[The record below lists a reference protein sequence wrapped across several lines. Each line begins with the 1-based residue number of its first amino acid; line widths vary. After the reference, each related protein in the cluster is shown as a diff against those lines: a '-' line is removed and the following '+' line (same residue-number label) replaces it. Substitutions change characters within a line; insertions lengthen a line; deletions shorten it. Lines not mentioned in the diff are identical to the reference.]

1 MNKPIEF
8 IKIDNAGK
16 CTLTEEA
23 EEMLSKIDNNLAVI
37 CIAGIY
43 RSGKSYLLNRLLG
56 RQDGFEIGPN
66 ISSCTKGLW
75 IWGDTIK
82 LKNKNTEVLVIDTEG
97 LASAFEDRNES
108 IDMIIFCL
116 SLLLS
121 SLFIY
126 NSMKN
131 IDESAIEN
139 LALVL
144 NFAKKIQSKFNE
156 INDYA
161 NNFPSFLWVLRDF
174 ALELIDNQGN
184 EVTTKQYLENAL
196 KEENINMISN
206 SSYNKGIIEEIN
218 KKNDIRKTLK
228 LFFRERDCYTLVR
241 PVHEEKK
248 LKIIDQLPVEELRP
262 EFLKQM
268 NTLVKKIF
276 ENIRPKSVNGGYMN
290 GPMFLNL
297 IKMYINSL
305 NSDNLPDINTSWKIV
320 IDSQLKAAYNTGLDY
335 YMNEMNNLDYKNY
348 YTSEKLY
355 KKHYELRERAMSYI
369 MDFSNMNIP
378 TNTLIEIIQK
388 LDKKLNDEFINNYMP
403 KWNDICKSQCEDIY
417 IKLIE
422 VYKNNPELNEIFACL
437 NTIDEVLKFIE
448 QCDTNEKKYEVMY
461 PKIISFFVDFLKKE
475 FNENKKKNEQKIN
488 ELQQEVIFSQELLEK
503 HKKILDETREEY
515 EKQIKEIKEE
525 NLENRIDL
533 EAKIDEKSRILQNL
547 KNSSENTIEEMKLKI
562 DELNSAILKYQNQEQ
577 EYSKDKDKKKKKKDV
592 VGIDETILAFKLDAI
607 ANRIDSIQ
615 NIFFKNEVEKV
626 KNKMLIEMDDKY
638 DQVQKEF
645 KQKLKNAKKNCEKA
659 LIRLKESKDTEIEKM
674 KQIIKDLNE
683 EIVDYKSQVD
693 SLEYKISLYK
703 EKIINYEKEKKTQT
717 DQNELLRILAGK
729 LNGYVDLLS
738 KNK

>member
-8 IKIDNAGK
+8 IKIDNEGK
-16 CTLTEEA
+16 CELTEEA
-23 EEMLSKIDNNLAVI
+23 EQMLSKINSNLAVI

-66 ISSCTKGLW
+66 ITSCTKGLW
-75 IWGDTIK
+75 IWGNTIK
-82 LKNKNTEVLVIDTEG
+82 LKNKNTEVLIIDTEG

-108 IDMIIFCL
+108 IDMVIFCL

-156 INDYA
+156 VNDYA

-184 EVTTKQYLENAL
+184 KVTTKQYLENAL
-196 KEENINMISN
+196 KEENINLISN
-206 SSYNKGIIEEIN
+206 NSYNKGILEEMN

-228 LFFRERDCYTLVR
+228 LFFRERDCFTLVR
-241 PVHEEKK
+241 PVYEEKK

-262 EFLKQM
+262 EFLNQM
-268 NTLVKKIF
+268 NILVKKIF
-276 ENIRPKSVNGGYMN
+276 DNIRPKSVNGGFMN
-290 GPMFLNL
+290 GPVFLNL
-297 IKMYINSL
+297 VKMYINSL

-320 IDSQLKAAYNTGLDY
+320 IDSQLKTAFDTSIDY
-335 YMNEMNNLDYKNY
+335 YMNEMDNLDYKSY
-348 YTSEKLY
+348 FTMDQLY
-355 KKHYELRERAMSYI
+355 KRHYELREKAMSYI
-369 MDFSNMNIP
+369 MEFSNMNIP
-378 TNTLIEIIQK
+378 SNTFVDNINN
-388 LDKKLNDEFINNYMP
+388 LDKKINDEFMNNYIP
-403 KWNDICKSQCEDIY
+403 KWNEACKTHCETLY
-417 IKLIE
+417 TKLIE
-422 VYKNNPELNEIFACL
+422 EYKKSPELNEIFACL
-437 NTIDEVLKFIE
+437 NAIEEILKFIE
-448 QCDTNEKKYEVMY
+448 QSDTNEKKYEVMY
-461 PKIISFFVDFLKKE
+461 PKIISFFIDFLKKE
-475 FNENKKKNEQKIN
+475 FTENKNKNEQKIKELEN
-488 ELQQEVIFSQELLEK
+488 EVVFSQELLEK
-503 HKKILDETREEY
+503 HKKILDETRENY

-533 EAKIDEKSRILQNL
+533 EAKIDEKSRIFQNL
-547 KNSSENTIEEMKLKI
+547 KNSNENTIEEMKMKI
-562 DELNSAILKYQNQEQ
+562 DELNSIILNYQNQEK
-577 EYSKDKDKKKKKKDV
+577 EYNEDKKKKKKNGS
-592 VGIDETILAFKLDAI
+592 GIDETALAFKLDAI

-626 KNKMLIEMDDKY
+626 KNKMLMEMDEKNE
-638 DQVQKEF
+638 QLQKEF
-645 KQKLKNAKKNCEKA
+645 KQKLKATKKNCEKA
-659 LIRLKESKDTEIEKM
+659 LLTLKESKNTEIEKM

-683 EIVDYKSQVD
+683 EIQDYKSQVD

-703 EKIINYEKEKKTQT
+703 EKIINYEKEKKSQA
-717 DQNELLRILAGK
+717 DQNEILRLLAGK
-729 LNGYVDLLS
+729 LNGYVDMLS
-738 KNK
+738 KSK

>member
-8 IKIDNAGK
+8 IKIDNEGK
-16 CTLTEEA
+16 CELTEEA
-23 EEMLSKIDNNLAVI
+23 EQMLSKINSNLAVI

-66 ISSCTKGLW
+66 ITSCTKGLW
-75 IWGDTIK
+75 IWGNTIK
-82 LKNKNTEVLVIDTEG
+82 LKNKNTEVLIIDTEG

-108 IDMIIFCL
+108 IDMVIFCL

-156 INDYA
+156 VNDYA

-184 EVTTKQYLENAL
+184 KVTTKQYLENAL
-196 KEENINMISN
+196 KEENINLISN
-206 SSYNKGIIEEIN
+206 NSYNKGILEEMN

-228 LFFRERDCYTLVR
+228 LFFRERDCFTLVR
-241 PVHEEKK
+241 PVYEEKK

-262 EFLKQM
+262 EFLNQM
-268 NTLVKKIF
+268 NILVKKIF
-276 ENIRPKSVNGGYMN
+276 DNIRPKSVNGGFMN
-290 GPMFLNL
+290 GPVFLNL
-297 IKMYINSL
+297 VKMYINSL

-320 IDSQLKAAYNTGLDY
+320 IDSQLKSAFDTSVDY
-335 YMNEMNNLDYKNY
+335 YMNEMDNLDYKSY
-348 YTSEKLY
+348 FTMDKLY
-355 KKHYELRERAMSYI
+355 KRHYELREKAMSYI
-369 MDFSNMNIP
+369 MEFSNMNIP
-378 TNTLIEIIQK
+378 SNTFVDNINN
-388 LDKKLNDEFINNYMP
+388 LDKKINDEFMNNYIP
-403 KWNDICKSQCEDIY
+403 KWNEACKTHCETLY
-417 IKLIE
+417 TKLIE
-422 VYKNNPELNEIFACL
+422 EYKKSPELNEIFACL
-437 NTIDEVLKFIE
+437 NAIEEILKFIE
-448 QCDTNEKKYEVMY
+448 QSDTNEKKYEVMY
-461 PKIISFFVDFLKKE
+461 PKIISFFIDFLKKE
-475 FNENKKKNEQKIN
+475 FTENKNKNEQKIKELEN
-488 ELQQEVIFSQELLEK
+488 ELVFSQELLEK
-503 HKKILDETREEY
+503 HKKILDETRENY

-533 EAKIDEKSRILQNL
+533 EAKIDEKSRIFQNL
-547 KNSSENTIEEMKLKI
+547 KNSNENTIEEMKMKI
-562 DELNSAILKYQNQEQ
+562 DELNSIILNYQNQEK
-577 EYSKDKDKKKKKKDV
+577 EYNEDKKKKKKNGS
-592 VGIDETILAFKLDAI
+592 GIDETALAFKLDAI
-607 ANRIDSIQ
+607 VNRIDSIQ

-626 KNKMLIEMDDKY
+626 KNKMLMEMDEKNE
-638 DQVQKEF
+638 QLQKEF
-645 KQKLKNAKKNCEKA
+645 KQKLKATKKNCEKA
-659 LIRLKESKDTEIEKM
+659 LLTLKESKNTEIEKM

-683 EIVDYKSQVD
+683 EIQDYKSQVD

-703 EKIINYEKEKKTQT
+703 EKIINYEKEKKSQA
-717 DQNELLRILAGK
+717 DQNEILRLLAGK
-729 LNGYVDLLS
+729 LNGYVDMLS
-738 KNK
+738 KSK

>member
-82 LKNKNTEVLVIDTEG
+82 LKNKNTEVLIIDTEG

-144 NFAKKIQSKFNE
+144 NFAKKIQSKYNE

-196 KEENINMISN
+196 KEENINLISN
-206 SSYNKGIIEEIN
+206 NSYNKGILEEIN

-228 LFFRERDCYTLVR
+228 LFFKERDCYTLVR
-241 PVHEEKK
+241 PVYDEKK
-248 LKIIDQLPVEELRP
+248 LKIIDKLPIEELRP
-262 EFLKQM
+262 EFLNQM
-268 NTLVKKIF
+268 NNLVKKVF

-290 GPMFLNL
+290 GPIFLNL
-297 IKMYINSL
+297 VKMYINSL

-320 IDSQLKAAYNTGLDY
+320 IDAQLKAAYNNGIDY
-335 YMNEMNNLDYKNY
+335 YKNEMDNLDYKNY
-348 YTSEKLY
+348 FTSKKLY
-355 KKHYELRERAMSYI
+355 KEHYEIREKAMSYI

-378 TNTLIEIIQK
+378 SNTFLDNINS
-388 LDKKLNDEFINNYMP
+388 LDKKINDEFIHNYFP
-403 KWNDICKSQCEDIY
+403 KWEEICKNQCENLY

-422 VYKNNPELNEIFACL
+422 EYKKSPELNEIFACL
-437 NTIDEVLKFIE
+437 NTIEEVLQFIK

-461 PKIISFFVDFLKKE
+461 PKIISFFMDFLKKE
-475 FNENKKKNEQKIN
+475 FNENKNKNEQKIKD
-488 ELQQEVIFSQELLEK
+488 LQQEIIFSQELLEK
-503 HKKILDETREEY
+503 HKKILDETRDAY

-533 EAKIDEKSRILQNL
+533 EAKIDEKSKILQNL
-547 KNSSENTIEEMKLKI
+547 KNTNENTIEEMKLKI
-562 DELNSAILKYQNQEQ
+562 DELNSVILNYQNQEQ
-577 EYSKDKDKKKKKKDV
+577 EYNKDKKKKKKRYCR
-592 VGIDETILAFKLDAI
+592 
-607 ANRIDSIQ
+607 NR
-615 NIFFKNEVEKV
+615 
-626 KNKMLIEMDDKY
+626 
-638 DQVQKEF
+638 
-645 KQKLKNAKKNCEKA
+645 
-659 LIRLKESKDTEIEKM
+659 
-674 KQIIKDLNE
+674 
-683 EIVDYKSQVD
+683 
-693 SLEYKISLYK
+693 
-703 EKIINYEKEKKTQT
+703 
-717 DQNELLRILAGK
+717 
-729 LNGYVDLLS
+729 
-738 KNK
+738 

>member
-75 IWGDTIK
+75 IWGDTVK
-82 LKNKNTEVLVIDTEG
+82 LKNKNTEVLIIDTEG

-144 NFAKKIQSKFNE
+144 NFAKKIQSKYNE

-196 KEENINMISN
+196 KEENINLISN
-206 SSYNKGIIEEIN
+206 NSYNKGIMEEIN

-248 LKIIDQLPVEELRP
+248 LKIIDQLPVTELRP

-268 NTLVKKIF
+268 NILVKKIF
-276 ENIRPKSVNGGYMN
+276 EGIRPKSVNGGYMN

-297 IKMYINSL
+297 VKMYINSL

-320 IDSQLKAAYNTGLDY
+320 IDSQLKAAFNTGIDY
-335 YMNEMNNLDYKNY
+335 YMNEMDNLDYKNY
-348 YTSEKLY
+348 HTSQKLF
-355 KKHYELRERAMSYI
+355 KKHYQLRDKAMSYI
-369 MDFSNMNIP
+369 MEFSKMNIP
-378 TNTLIEIIQK
+378 SNTFVDNIQNLNK
-388 LDKKLNDEFINNYMP
+388 RINDEFINNYMP
-403 KWNDICKSQCEDIY
+403 KWEEACKNQCEDLY
-417 IKLIE
+417 LKLIE
-422 VYKNNPELNEIFACL
+422 EYKKSPELNEIFACL

-461 PKIISFFVDFLKKE
+461 PKIISFFIDFLKKE
-475 FNENKKKNEQKIN
+475 FTENKNKNEQKVK
-488 ELQQEVIFSQELLEK
+488 ELQQEIIFSQELLEK
-503 HKKILDETREEY
+503 HKKIIDETRDTY
-515 EKQIKEIKEE
+515 EKQLKEIKEE

-533 EAKIDEKSRILQNL
+533 EAKIDEKSKIIQNL
-547 KNSSENTIEEMKLKI
+547 KNLNENTVEEMKMKI
-562 DELNSAILKYQNQEQ
+562 DELNSVILQYQNQEQ
-577 EYSKDKDKKKKKKDV
+577 ELNKDKKKKNNT
-592 VGIDETILAFKLDAI
+592 GIDETTLIFKLDAI
-607 ANRIDSIQ
+607 SNRIDSLQ
-615 NIFFKNEVEKV
+615 NLFFKNEVEKV

-638 DQVQKEF
+638 EQFQKEF
-645 KQKLKNAKKNCEKA
+645 KLKLKNSKKNCEKA
-659 LIRLKESKDTEIEKM
+659 LLQLKESKDTEIEKM

-683 EIVDYKSQVD
+683 EIQDYKSQVD

-703 EKIINYEKEKKTQT
+703 EKIINYEKEKQSQM
-717 DQNELLRILAGK
+717 DQNELLRVLAGK
-729 LNGYVDLLS
+729 LNGYVDMLS
-738 KNK
+738 KK

>member
-8 IKIDNAGK
+8 IKIDNEGK
-16 CTLTEEA
+16 CKLTKEA
-23 EEMLSKIDNNLAVI
+23 EEMLSKIESNLAVI

-66 ISSCTKGLW
+66 ITSCTKGLW
-75 IWGDTIK
+75 IWGNTIK
-82 LKNKNTEVLVIDTEG
+82 LQNRNIEVLIIDTEG

-144 NFAKKIQSKFNE
+144 NFAKKIQSKYNE

-184 EVTTKQYLENAL
+184 NVTTKQYLENAL
-196 KEENINMISN
+196 REENINLISN
-206 SSYNKGIIEEIN
+206 NSYNKGILEEMN

-228 LFFRERDCYTLVR
+228 LFFRERDCFTLVR
-241 PVHEEKK
+241 PVYEEKK

-262 EFLKQM
+262 EFLSQM
-268 NTLVKKIF
+268 NKLVKKIF
-276 ENIRPKSVNGGYMN
+276 DNIRPKSVNGGFMN
-290 GPMFLNL
+290 GPVFLNL

-305 NSDNLPDINTSWKIV
+305 NNDNLPDINTSWKIV
-320 IDSQLKAAYNTGLDY
+320 IDSQLKTAFNTGLDY
-335 YMNEMNNLDYKNY
+335 YKNEMDNLDYKSY
-348 YTSEKLY
+348 FTSDKLY
-355 KKHYELRERAMSYI
+355 KKHYELREKAITYI
-369 MDFSNMNIP
+369 MEFSNMNIP
-378 TNTLIEIIQK
+378 SNTFVENINN
-388 LDKKLNDEFINNYMP
+388 LDKKINDEFVNNYIP
-403 KWNDICKSQCEDIY
+403 KWNEECKTHCESLY
-417 IKLIE
+417 TKLIE
-422 VYKNNPELNEIFACL
+422 EYQKSPELNEIFACL
-437 NTIDEVLKFIE
+437 NTIEEILKFIE
-448 QCDTNEKKYEVMY
+448 QSDTNEKKYEIMY
-461 PKIISFFVDFLKKE
+461 PKIVSFFIDFLKKE
-475 FNENKKKNEQKIN
+475 FKENKNKNEQKIKELEN
-488 ELQQEVIFSQELLEK
+488 EIIFSKELLEK
-503 HKKILDETREEY
+503 HKKILDETRENY

-525 NLENRIDL
+525 YLENRIDF

-547 KNSSENTIEEMKLKI
+547 KNSNENTIEEMKLKI
-562 DELNSAILKYQNQEQ
+562 DELNSIILNYQNQEQ
-577 EYSKDKDKKKKKKDV
+577 EYNKDKKKKKKDGM
-592 VGIDETILAFKLDAI
+592 GIDETALAFKLDAI

-615 NIFFKNEVEKV
+615 NLFFKNEVEKV
-626 KNKMLIEMDDKY
+626 KNKMLTEMDEKNEEL
-638 DQVQKEF
+638 QKEF
-645 KQKLKNAKKNCEKA
+645 KQKLKVAKKNCEKA
-659 LIRLKESKDTEIEKM
+659 LLNLKESKNTEIEKM

-683 EIVDYKSQVD
+683 EIQDYKSQVD

-703 EKIINYEKEKKTQT
+703 EKIINYEKEKKSQT
-717 DQNELLRILAGK
+717 DQNEILRVLAGK
-729 LNGYVDLLS
+729 LNGYVDMLS
-738 KNK
+738 KSK

>member
-16 CTLTEEA
+16 CTLTKEA
-23 EEMLSKIDNNLAVI
+23 EEMLSKIENNLAVV

-43 RSGKSYLLNRLLG
+43 RSGKSYLMNRLLG
-56 RQDGFEIGPN
+56 RQDGFEIGPT

-75 IWGDTIK
+75 IWGSTIK
-82 LKNKNTEVLVIDTEG
+82 LKNKNTEVLIIDTEG

-144 NFAKKIQSKFNE
+144 NFAKKIQSKYNE

-184 EVTTKQYLENAL
+184 AVTTKQYLENAL
-196 KEENINMISN
+196 REENINIISN
-206 SSYNKGIIEEIN
+206 NSYNKGILEEIN

-228 LFFRERDCYTLVR
+228 LFFKERDCFTLVR
-241 PVHEEKK
+241 PVNDEKK
-248 LKIIDQLPVEELRP
+248 LKIIDQLPIEEIRP
-262 EFLKQM
+262 EFLNQM
-268 NTLVKKIF
+268 NILVKKVF
-276 ENIRPKSVNGGYMN
+276 ESVRPKSVNGGYMN

-297 IKMYINSL
+297 VKMYINSL

-320 IDSQLKAAYNTGLDY
+320 VDTQLKMAFNTAVDY
-335 YMNEMNNLDYKNY
+335 YMNEMDNLDYKNY

-355 KKHYELRERAMSYI
+355 KKHYELRDNAMSHI
-369 MDFSNMNIP
+369 MEFSNMNIP
-378 TNTLIEIIQK
+378 TYTLIDNIK
-388 LDKKLNDEFINNYMP
+388 NLDKKINEEFIHNYIP
-403 KWNDICKSQCEDIY
+403 KWNEICKTQCENIY

-422 VYKNNPELNEIFACL
+422 EYKKSPELNEVFACL
-437 NTIDEVLKFIE
+437 DTIDEVLKFIE
-448 QCDTNEKKYEVMY
+448 QCDTNEKKYEVIY
-461 PKIISFFVDFLKKE
+461 PKIISFFIEFLKKE
-475 FNENKKKNEQKIN
+475 FNDSKNKYEKKISQ
-488 ELQQEVIFSQELLEK
+488 LQQDLIFSKDLLEK
-503 HKKILDETREEY
+503 HKKILDETRETY

-533 EAKIDEKSRILQNL
+533 EAKIDEKSRIFQNF
-547 KNSSENTIEEMKLKI
+547 KSENENNIEEMKLKI
-562 DELNSAILKYQNQEQ
+562 EELNSIILNYQNQEK
-577 EYSKDKDKKKKKKDV
+577 EYSKDKKKKKNM
-592 VGIDETILAFKLDAI
+592 VGIDETVFAYKLDAI

-615 NIFFKNEVEKV
+615 NVFYKNEVEKV
-626 KNKMLIEMDDKY
+626 KNKMLTEMDDKY
-638 DQVQKEF
+638 EQFQKEF
-645 KQKLKNAKKNCEKA
+645 KQKLKIAKKNCEKA
-659 LIRLKESKDTEIEKM
+659 LLRLKESKDTEIEKM

-683 EIVDYKSQVD
+683 EIQDYKSQVD

-703 EKIINYEKEKKTQT
+703 EKIINYEKEKKAQA
-717 DQNELLRILAGK
+717 DHAELLRMLAGK
-729 LNGYVDLLS
+729 LNGYIDMLS
-738 KNK
+738 KKK

>member
-16 CTLTEEA
+16 CTLTKDA

-75 IWGDTIK
+75 IWGNTVKI
-82 LKNKNTEVLVIDTEG
+82 KNKSTEVLIIDTEG

-144 NFAKKIQSKFNE
+144 NFAKKIQSKYNE

-196 KEENINMISN
+196 KEENINLISN
-206 SSYNKGIIEEIN
+206 NSYNKGIMEEIN

-241 PVHEEKK
+241 PVNEEKK
-248 LKIIDQLPVEELRP
+248 LKIIDKLPIEELRP
-262 EFLKQM
+262 EFLNQM

-276 ENIRPKSVNGGYMN
+276 ESIRPKSVNGGYMN
-290 GPMFLNL
+290 GPIFLNL
-297 IKMYINSL
+297 LKMYINSL

-320 IDSQLKAAYNTGLDY
+320 IDSQLKAAYNSGIDY
-335 YMNEMNNLDYKNY
+335 YMNEMDNLDYKNY
-348 YTSEKLY
+348 FTSEKLY
-355 KKHYELRERAMSYI
+355 KKHYELRDRAMSFL
-369 MDFSNMNIP
+369 MELSNMNIP
-378 TNTLIEIIQK
+378 SNTFLDNIQN
-388 LDKKLNDEFINNYMP
+388 LDKKINNEFINTYMP
-403 KWNDICKSQCEDIY
+403 KWEEICKIQCQDLY

-422 VYKNNPELNEIFACL
+422 EYKKSPELNEIFACL
-437 NTIDEVLKFIE
+437 NTIGEVLKFIE
-448 QCDTNEKKYEVMY
+448 QCNTNEKKYEVMY
-461 PKIISFFVDFLKKE
+461 PKIISFFMDFLKKE
-475 FNENKKKNEQKIN
+475 FNENKNKNEQKIK
-488 ELQQEVIFSQELLEK
+488 ELQQEIIFSQELLEK
-503 HKKILDETREEY
+503 NKKILDETRDAY

-533 EAKIDEKSRILQNL
+533 EAKIDEKSRIMQNL
-547 KNSSENTIEEMKLKI
+547 KNSNENTIEEMKMKI
-562 DELNSAILKYQNQEQ
+562 DELNSAIMKYQTQEQ
-577 EYSKDKDKKKKKKDV
+577 EYNKDKKKKKKDGN
-592 VGIDETILAFKLDAI
+592 GIDETVLAFKLDAI

-615 NIFFKNEVEKV
+615 NLFFKNEVEKV
-626 KNKMLIEMDDKY
+626 KNKMLSEMDDKC
-638 DQVQKEF
+638 DQIQKEF
-645 KQKLKNAKKNCEKA
+645 RQKLKSAKKNCEKA
-659 LIRLKESKDTEIEKM
+659 LLQLKESKDTEIEKM

-683 EIVDYKSQVD
+683 EIQDYKSQVD

-703 EKIINYEKEKKTQT
+703 EKIINYEKEKKSQM
-717 DQNELLRILAGK
+717 DQNELLRVLAGK
-729 LNGYVDLLS
+729 SNVDMLS
-738 KNK
+738 KK

>member
-8 IKIDNAGK
+8 IKIDNEGK
-16 CTLTEEA
+16 CELTEEA
-23 EEMLSKIDNNLAVI
+23 EQMLSKINSNLAVI

-66 ISSCTKGLW
+66 ITSCTKGLW
-75 IWGDTIK
+75 IWGNTIK
-82 LKNKNTEVLVIDTEG
+82 LKNKNTEVLIIDTEG

-108 IDMIIFCL
+108 IDMVIFCL

-156 INDYA
+156 VNDYA

-184 EVTTKQYLENAL
+184 KVTTKQYLENAL
-196 KEENINMISN
+196 KEENINLISN
-206 SSYNKGIIEEIN
+206 NSYNKGILEEMN

-228 LFFRERDCYTLVR
+228 LFFRERDCFTLVR
-241 PVHEEKK
+241 PVYEEKK

-262 EFLKQM
+262 EFLNQM
-268 NTLVKKIF
+268 NILVKKIF
-276 ENIRPKSVNGGYMN
+276 DNIRPKSVNGGFMN
-290 GPMFLNL
+290 GPVFLNL
-297 IKMYINSL
+297 VKMYINSL

-320 IDSQLKAAYNTGLDY
+320 IDSQLKSAFDTSVDY
-335 YMNEMNNLDYKNY
+335 YMNEMDNLDYKSY
-348 YTSEKLY
+348 FTMDQLY
-355 KKHYELRERAMSYI
+355 KRHYELREKAMSYI
-369 MDFSNMNIP
+369 MEFSNMNIP
-378 TNTLIEIIQK
+378 SNTFVDNINN
-388 LDKKLNDEFINNYMP
+388 LDKKINDEFMNNYIP
-403 KWNDICKSQCEDIY
+403 KWNEACKTHCETLY
-417 IKLIE
+417 TKLIE
-422 VYKNNPELNEIFACL
+422 EYKKSPELNEIFACL
-437 NTIDEVLKFIE
+437 NAIEEILKFIE
-448 QCDTNEKKYEVMY
+448 QSETNEKKYEVMY
-461 PKIISFFVDFLKKE
+461 PKIISFFIDFLKKE
-475 FNENKKKNEQKIN
+475 FTENKNKNEQKIKELEN
-488 ELQQEVIFSQELLEK
+488 EVVFSQELLEK
-503 HKKILDETREEY
+503 HKKILDETRENY

-533 EAKIDEKSRILQNL
+533 EAKIDEKSRIFQNL
-547 KNSSENTIEEMKLKI
+547 KNSNENTIEEMKMKI
-562 DELNSAILKYQNQEQ
+562 DELNSIILNYQNQEK
-577 EYSKDKDKKKKKKDV
+577 EYNEDKKKKKKNGS
-592 VGIDETILAFKLDAI
+592 GIDETALAFKLDAI
-607 ANRIDSIQ
+607 VNRIDSIQ

-626 KNKMLIEMDDKY
+626 KNKMLMEMDEKNE
-638 DQVQKEF
+638 QLQKEF
-645 KQKLKNAKKNCEKA
+645 KQKLKATKKNCEKA
-659 LIRLKESKDTEIEKM
+659 LLTLKESKNTEIEKM

-683 EIVDYKSQVD
+683 EIQDYKSQVD

-703 EKIINYEKEKKTQT
+703 EKIINYEKEKKSQT
-717 DQNELLRILAGK
+717 DQNEILRLLAGK
-729 LNGYVDLLS
+729 LNGYVDMLS
-738 KNK
+738 KSK

>member
-8 IKIDNAGK
+8 IKIDNEGK
-16 CTLTEEA
+16 CKLTKEA
-23 EEMLSKIDNNLAVI
+23 EEMLSKIESNLAVI

-66 ISSCTKGLW
+66 ITSCTKGLW
-75 IWGDTIK
+75 IWGNTIK
-82 LKNKNTEVLVIDTEG
+82 LQNRNVEVLIIDTEG

-108 IDMIIFCL
+108 IDMVIFCL

-131 IDESAIEN
+131 IDENAIEN

-184 EVTTKQYLENAL
+184 NVTTKQYLENAL
-196 KEENINMISN
+196 REENINLISN
-206 SSYNKGIIEEIN
+206 NSYNKGILEEMN

-228 LFFRERDCYTLVR
+228 LFFRERDCFTLVR
-241 PVHEEKK
+241 PVYEEKK

-262 EFLKQM
+262 EFLNQM
-268 NTLVKKIF
+268 NKLVKKIF
-276 ENIRPKSVNGGYMN
+276 DNIRPKSVNGGFMN
-290 GPMFLNL
+290 GPVFLNL

-305 NSDNLPDINTSWKIV
+305 NNDNLPDINTSWKIV
-320 IDSQLKAAYNTGLDY
+320 IDSQLKTAFNTGLDY
-335 YMNEMNNLDYKNY
+335 YKNEMDNLDYKSY
-348 YTSEKLY
+348 FTSDKLY
-355 KKHYELRERAMSYI
+355 KKHYELREKAITYI
-369 MDFSNMNIP
+369 MEFSNMNIP
-378 TNTLIEIIQK
+378 SNTFVENINN
-388 LDKKLNDEFINNYMP
+388 LDKKINDEFMNNYIP
-403 KWNDICKSQCEDIY
+403 KWNEECKTHCESLY
-417 IKLIE
+417 TKLIE
-422 VYKNNPELNEIFACL
+422 EYQKSPELNEIFACL
-437 NTIDEVLKFIE
+437 NTIEEILKFIE
-448 QCDTNEKKYEVMY
+448 QSDTNEKKYEIMY
-461 PKIISFFVDFLKKE
+461 PKIVSFFIDFLKKE
-475 FNENKKKNEQKIN
+475 FKENKNKNEQKIKELEN
-488 ELQQEVIFSQELLEK
+488 EIIFSKELLEK
-503 HKKILDETREEY
+503 HKKILDETRENY

-525 NLENRIDL
+525 YLENRIDF

-547 KNSSENTIEEMKLKI
+547 KNSNENTIEEMKLKI
-562 DELNSAILKYQNQEQ
+562 DELNSIILNYQNQEQ
-577 EYSKDKDKKKKKKDV
+577 EYNKDKKKKKKDGM
-592 VGIDETILAFKLDAI
+592 GIDETALAFKLDAI

-615 NIFFKNEVEKV
+615 NLFFKNEVEKV
-626 KNKMLIEMDDKY
+626 KNKMLTEMDEKNEEL
-638 DQVQKEF
+638 QKEF
-645 KQKLKNAKKNCEKA
+645 KQKLKVAKKNCEKA
-659 LIRLKESKDTEIEKM
+659 LLNLKESKNTEIEKM

-683 EIVDYKSQVD
+683 EIQDYKSQVD

-703 EKIINYEKEKKTQT
+703 EKIINYEKEKKSQT
-717 DQNELLRILAGK
+717 DQNEILRVLAGK
-729 LNGYVDLLS
+729 LNGYVDMLS
-738 KNK
+738 KSK